1 MSKGRPGSQEY
12 EGNLERSD
20 YCRKRRHRDRRGQLL
35 LPPLFGQIGIP
46 ARERHPYHLPLEGRS
61 QLLRP
66 HCRRCGQSRCGLVLP
81 LRQRQPRSRLP
92 TASPSG
98 KASRS
103 SSERRFLV
111 PLVAQGRVQFFFT
124 FPSPP
129 LEGERV
135 RVRGAFPTNEKG
147 HVWGGL

>member
-1 MSKGRPGSQEY
+1 MSKGRPGSQEH

-20 YCRKRRHRDRRGQLL
+20 YCRERRHRDRRGQLL
-35 LPPLFGQIGIP
+35 LSPVLDQTRLSP
-46 ARERHPYHLPLEGRS
+46 REYHTYNLSLERRS